1 MAAKKKSNVSSAENV
16 SKSIVVKN
24 ENYSDINSPEN
35 TVGNISKK
43 LNTIAGEGGWE
54 VGGGSCWY
62 CRDKIY
68 IRFIDLL
75 TYPVPSASLECS

>member
-1 MAAKKKSNVSSAENV
+1 MAAKRKVMSLLANI

-62 CRDKIY
+62 CRDKITSVSS
-68 IRFIDLL
+68 I
-75 TYPVPSASLECS
+75 C